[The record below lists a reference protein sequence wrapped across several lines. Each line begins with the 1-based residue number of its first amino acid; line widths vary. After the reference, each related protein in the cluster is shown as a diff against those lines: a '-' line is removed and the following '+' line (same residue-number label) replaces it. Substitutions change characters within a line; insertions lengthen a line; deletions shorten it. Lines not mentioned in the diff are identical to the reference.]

1 MMSSVDYQKAVI
13 WSLSQFSQQKKAA
26 DFFDSLRIG
35 LCVYS
40 PGAQSLYGKYD
51 VYWGTSQR
59 EKLVVMPD
67 FAQHLWTIQRL
78 DLSTARQTGIYLV
91 PGEIIGRDGFYLSVR
106 DSSKKRILV
115 PAKTG
120 FSKIA
125 RLFEK
130 KVGQPFC
137 PIVTR
142 GDLREFRQSHPYL
155 HLHHIDISRIPVVS
169 DLTKRDVL
177 DMSRQKLSSL
187 LSEGLN

>member
-1 MMSSVDYQKAVI
+1 MMSSIDYQKAVI
-13 WSLSQFSQQKKAA
+13 WSLSQFSQQKRAA
-26 DFFDSLRIG
+26 DFFDSLRTG

-59 EKLVVMPD
+59 EKLAVMPD
-67 FAQHLWTIQRL
+67 FEQHLWMIQRL
-78 DLSTARQTGIYLV
+78 DLSAARQTGIYLV
-91 PGEIIGRDGFYLSVR
+91 PGEAIGREGFYLSVR
-106 DSSKKRILV
+106 DSNKKRLLL
-115 PAKTG
+115 PAKSG
-120 FSKIA
+120 FRQIT

-130 KVGQPFC
+130 KFGQPYC

-155 HLHHIDISRIPVVS
+155 HLHHVDITRIPIVS

-177 DMSRQKLSSL
+177 DMSRQKLSTL
-187 LSEGLN
+187 LN

>member
-1 MMSSVDYQKAVI
+1 MMSSIDYQKAVI
-13 WSLSQFSQQKKAA
+13 WSLSQFSQQKRAA
-26 DFFDSLRIG
+26 DFFDSLRTG

-59 EKLVVMPD
+59 EKLVVMPN
-67 FAQHLWTIQRL
+67 FEQHLWTIQRL
-78 DLSTARQTGIYLV
+78 DLSAARQTGIYLV
-91 PGEIIGRDGFYLSVR
+91 PGEAIGREGFFLSVR
-106 DSSKKRILV
+106 DRNKKRILL
-115 PAKTG
+115 PAKSG
-120 FSKIA
+120 FRQIT

-130 KVGQPFC
+130 QFGQPYC

-155 HLHHIDISRIPVVS
+155 HLHHVDINRIPVVS
-169 DLTKRDVL
+169 NMTRRDVL

-187 LSEGLN
+187 LN